1 MAANYLRQ
9 HLRLILEV
17 LLANSPAFETKVLYM
32 SLFLYIGILTVKKVS
47 YKRNFCREITSVGNL
62 FPTEMINSLL
72 TLVSAL
78 NHPLQSFIS
87 SRSSFKRTNQAI
99 WLNVFEWRQ
108 CPHDEIP
115 FPNMSCEASG
125 IWDLT
130 SFWDW
135 LSICTQLGA
144 YCSGSNLQFWPFS
157 KLPSHS
163 HQNAFLWILDPL
175 SKKWVWILIILIL
188 WLLITYQICVE
199 CILCVRQYLQGS
211 QCGVQTAQLM
221 PCRLTIQWRRQ
232 ILNRQCFL
240 SFEKVSC
247 TADEWT

>member
-1 MAANYLRQ
+1 
-9 HLRLILEV
+9 
-17 LLANSPAFETKVLYM
+17 M
-32 SLFLYIGILTVKKVS
+32 SLPWILS
-47 YKRNFCREITSVGNL
+47 
-62 FPTEMINSLL
+62 
-72 TLVSAL
+72 
-78 NHPLQSFIS
+78 LQSFIS

-115 FPNMSCEASG
+115 FPNMSREASG

-175 SKKWVWILIILIL
+175 SKKMGLNSNYFDSLATNHLSNMCWVHTLCQAISSGFTVVIEQA
-188 WLLITYQICVE
+188 ITHAMQAYNTVKKTDI
-199 CILCVRQYLQGS
+199 
-211 QCGVQTAQLM
+211 
-221 PCRLTIQWRRQ
+221 
-232 ILNRQCFL
+232 
-240 SFEKVSC
+240 K
-247 TADEWT
+247 